1 MRTGDS
7 FPLGERTG
15 CSRRT
20 EMKREREGERGGG
33 KKITKSQITDGLIP
47 FLKAAS
53 GGGRGRRKGGRRG
66 AGYVFRPFAMAAY
79 FFVLIPPC
87 LLTSKAPALWRS
99 RTECDWEILGVFLAK
114 ALSRPEGTAYDF
126 FFLSLSLP
134 LFLFSSSAS
143 FVVSQW
149 TSGFVPRR
157 KSLGSDTESALE
169 LHHRSCLLIGASRLV
184 PEILFFSSSS
194 SSSSI
199 AFLMVP
205 CGEMKTRHIPALQ
218 PARKKGLNNVTRMS
232 LGWIRQPEGGKSGL
246 SRCKREW
253 QIQCRRIT
261 IISFIKSNSR
271 NQLLKGD
278 ESH

>member
-20 EMKREREGERGGG
+20 EMKREREGEGGG
-33 KKITKSQITDGLIP
+33 RKKITKSQITDGLIP

-126 FFLSLSLP
+126 FSLPLSPSLP
-134 LFLFSSSAS
+134 LFLFCFFRGFTMNLWICAPEEEFGIRHWISSRAT
-143 FVVSQW
+143 SQ
-149 TSGFVPRR
+149 
-157 KSLGSDTESALE
+157 E
-169 LHHRSCLLIGASRLV
+169 LPLDWR
-184 PEILFFSSSS
+184 
-194 SSSSI
+194 
-199 AFLMVP
+199 
-205 CGEMKTRHIPALQ
+205 
-218 PARKKGLNNVTRMS
+218 
-232 LGWIRQPEGGKSGL
+232 
-246 SRCKREW
+246 
-253 QIQCRRIT
+253 
-261 IISFIKSNSR
+261 
-271 NQLLKGD
+271 
-278 ESH
+278 